1 MTDQE
6 FRDRM
11 DRHLEVANQHM
22 ARGNEIMVRSNEI
35 MGGSNEVMI
44 RSNEVIEEHREFIR
58 EMTRRNEVVTHELVR
73 EISAGREVLVDL
85 HRESYAQREGIWTL
99 IDELRRH
106 GLGGRD

>member
-1 MTDQE
+1 MTEQE
-6 FRDRM
+6 FHERM
-11 DRHLEVANQHM
+11 DRHLDVANGHM
-22 ARGNEIMVRSNEI
+22 ARGNEIMAR
-35 MGGSNEVMI
+35 SNEVM
-44 RSNEVIEEHREFIR
+44 EGHREFIR
-58 EMTRRNEVVTHELVR
+58 EMTRRNEVVTRELVR

>member
-1 MTDQE
+1 
-6 FRDRM
+6 M

-22 ARGNEIMVRSNEI
+22 ARGNEIMGR
-35 MGGSNEVMI
+35 SNEVMI

-99 IDELRRH
+99 IDKLRRH